1 MEKRTRGV
9 FRTLGLSSLA
19 SGAVAT
25 LLASCGGD
33 DGERGG
39 RGPAGAQGPVGEA
52 GPPGPAGTI
61 DGGVEGG
68 LNASCMSPCH
78 GFTGLVEQWKS
89 STHFAAF
96 IANLGGEE
104 VESWTGAT
112 ACGNCH
118 AIDGIQQ
125 RLAGNVNPSRA
136 DAGPP
141 DPVHVA
147 QGQLNYLNPA
157 NGRVAE
163 ATYGGQA
170 TVAVVHCTT
179 CHDVTAQNDP
189 HITGQNYMPGSF
201 PLRVPSGATDQAW
214 LEKSSAPGTVDGTA
228 AGQYGVGNAC
238 MWCHKSRKDVTNYI
252 SRTSNTNITS
262 VHWGPHAGPH
272 ADIYTGR
279 GGYHY
284 TGATKSYGNSSHQNF
299 TNGCVRCHMPDV
311 SSNQEVGNH
320 SFYAQLS
327 SCQVAGCHQNT
338 TSFDVIG
345 GQSLTISRLQDLR
358 VALNNAELLTRSETA
373 PYVAL
378 TAEQLADQDF
388 AHDEPRPK
396 NGVPPDQA
404 GALYN
409 YLLMARGSAGG
420 IHNPLYVRQLI
431 WDSLEAVTGSA
442 PTYPRPGN

>member
-1 MEKRTRGV
+1 MRTAVLLRSLGV
-9 FRTLGLSSLA
+9 RVIAATVVGSSLA
-19 SGAVAT
+19 S
-25 LLASCGGD
+25 CGSE
-33 DGERGG
+33 DGERGP
-39 RGPAGAQGPVGEA
+39 RGPAGAQGSQGEA
-52 GPPGPAGTI
+52 GPPGSPGVL
-61 DGGVEGG
+61 DGGVEGE

-89 STHFAAF
+89 STHFAAY

-125 RLAGNVNPSRA
+125 RLASNVNPSRA

-141 DPVHVA
+141 DPIQVA
-147 QGQLNYLNPA
+147 AGQLNYLNPA
-157 NGRVAE
+157 NSRVAE
-163 ATYGGQA
+163 ATYAGQA

-179 CHDVTAQNDP
+179 CHNVTAANDP
-189 HITGQNYMPGSF
+189 HVTGQNYAPGSF
-201 PLRVPSGATDQAW
+201 PLRVPSGAADQAW
-214 LEKSSAPGTVDGTA
+214 LEASSGFGAVDGVA
-228 AGQYGVGNAC
+228 AGKYGVGNVC

-252 SRTSNTNITS
+252 PRGTTVNITN
-262 VHWGPHAGPH
+262 VYWGPHEGPQ
-272 ADIYTGR
+272 ADIYTGK

-284 TGATKSYGNSSHQNF
+284 AGATKAYGNSSHQNF

-311 SSNQEVGNH
+311 ASNQNVGNH

-327 SCQVAGCHQNT
+327 SCQTSGCHEST

-358 VALNNAELLTRSETA
+358 VALNNADLLTRSAAA
-373 PYVAL
+373 PYERL
-378 TAEQLADQDF
+378 TTEQLAAQDF
-388 AHDEPRPK
+388 ARDEAKPK
-396 NGVPPDQA
+396 NAVPADQA

-409 YLLMARGSAGG
+409 YLLIARGSAGG

-431 WDSLEAVTGSA
+431 WDSLEATTSA
-442 PTYPRPGN
+442 PPPYPRPGN